1 MPEGNKSIRRFGTL
15 EGVFLPTILSL
26 FGVILFLRTGWVVG
40 NSGLY
45 NALLIL
51 LLSGSISFFTA
62 LSISS
67 ISTNIE
73 VGTGGVYYLISR
85 SLGIDAGGAIGIPL
99 YLSQAIS
106 VAFYII
112 GFLESLKVILPSL
125 NFALWGSVLLLLF
138 AILAFYGADFA
149 VKFQFVIFAFLMLGV
164 LSVAFASGFI
174 PLKDNLT
181 PHYAEGYDFFRVFA
195 VFFPAVT
202 GITAGIG
209 LSGELKN
216 PAKSIPI
223 GSISA
228 LLVALLTYAYFMT
241 KAAAIA
247 PHGQLIENTEIFIK
261 HSVFSPLVLLGI
273 WAATLSSG
281 LTFVITAPRTLKA
294 LSDDRI
300 TPRFTGLTLG
310 SPKNEPRMGVIITFV
325 ISEAFVLMGS
335 LNAVATVISMF
346 FLITYGMINFACLME
361 IVAGN
366 PSFRPRF
373 RVPFY
378 VPLLGFLGTLGVMF
392 LISPLSTIISL
403 VVVGG
408 IYAVLKNRSLKQDWG
423 DVKAGVLMTLA
434 RFSLLKLSEFE
445 LDPKNYRPNLM
456 VFTGNPQT
464 RPHLARLASWLARGN
479 GIITFI
485 NILKGNPE
493 NDEDIEKRKKA
504 FQALKDFVEENKFTA
519 FYEVELV
526 ENPIKSIEC
535 VVQAHGI
542 GNLYSNVALFGWGH
556 QKDREN
562 ILLKHIRKLVNLQR
576 DILILDYKKDR
587 GFGNFNRIDVWWGGK
602 GGNIELMLLLAYI
615 LKLNDEWRDTEVRVL
630 KVVSKRARKNIAEQN
645 IKDRL
650 DAARLTADVKV
661 IVNEKMAKPVKEV
674 IYEHSKDTSLVILGL
689 PVPAIGEEQ
698 FVAERINE
706 LIKDLPTTLLVR
718 SVFKKGVFEE

>member
-1 MPEGNKSIRRFGTL
+1 MDKTIRRFGTL

-40 NSGLY
+40 NAGLY

-51 LLSGSISFFTA
+51 LLAGSISFFTA

-112 GFLESLKVILPSL
+112 GFLESLRVIVPSL
-125 NFALWGSVLLLLF
+125 NFAIWGSILLVLF
-138 AILAFYGADFA
+138 TILAFYGADFA
-149 VKFQFVIFAFLMLGV
+149 VRFQFLIFAFLMLGI
-164 LSVAFASGFI
+164 LSVGLASGFI
-174 PLKDNLT
+174 PLRDNLI
-181 PHYAEGYDFFRVFA
+181 PHYSEGYNFFRVFA

-216 PAKSIPI
+216 PAKSIPL

-228 LLVALLTYAYFMT
+228 LVVALFTYAYFML
-241 KAAAIA
+241 KASAIA
-247 PHGQLIENTEIFIK
+247 PHGELISNTEIFIK
-261 HSVFSPLVLLGI
+261 HAVFSPLVLLGI

-300 TPRFTGLTLG
+300 TPKFTGLTLG
-310 SPKNEPRMGVIITFV
+310 SPKNEPRMGVIITFL
-325 ISEAFVLMGS
+325 ISEVFVLMGS

-346 FLITYGMINFACLME
+346 FLITYGMINLACLME

-373 RVPFY
+373 RIPFY
-378 VPLLGFLGTLGVMF
+378 VPLLGFLGTIGVMF
-392 LISPLSTIISL
+392 LISPLSTIVSL
-403 VVVGG
+403 FVVGG
-408 IYAVLKNRSLKQDWG
+408 IYVVLKNKSLKQDWG
-423 DVKAGVLMTLA
+423 DVKAGVLITLTRYA
-434 RFSLLKLSEFE
+434 LLKLQEFR
-445 LDPKNYRPNLM
+445 LDPKNYRPNLI
-456 VFTGNPQT
+456 VFTGNPET
-464 RPHLARLASWLARGN
+464 RPHLARFAHWLARGN
-479 GIITFI
+479 GIVTFI
-485 NILKGNPE
+485 NILHGNPE
-493 NDEDIEKRKKA
+493 NAKDIERKDEA
-504 FQALKDFVEENKFTA
+504 LSALKSFVEKNKLTA

-526 ENPIKSIEC
+526 ENPVKSIEC

-556 QKDREN
+556 QPNREN
-562 ILLKHIRKLVNLQR
+562 ILLKHLRKLVNLKK
-576 DILILDYKKDR
+576 DVLILDYKKDK
-587 GFGNFNRIDVWWGGK
+587 GFGDFSSIDVWWGGK
-602 GGNIELMLLLAYI
+602 GGNIELMLLISYI
-615 LKLNDEWRDTEVRVL
+615 LGLNDEWRDARVRVI
-630 KVVSKRARKNIAEQN
+630 KIVSTKERKPVAEKNIKSRLIDA
-645 IKDRL
+645 RL
-650 DAARLTADVKV
+650 DAKTKV
-661 IVNEKMAKPVKEV
+661 IVNENMKTPVKDLIERESV
-674 IYEHSKDTSLVILGL
+674 NSSLVILGL
-689 PVPAIGEEQ
+689 PIPEIGEEQ
-698 FVAERINE
+698 KTAERINK
-706 LIKDLPTTLLVR
+706 LIKPLPTTLLTR
-718 SVFKKGVFEE
+718 SVFRKGVFDN